1 MTLKTGLGSV
11 KVIQNVIIRWSAYD
25 FLLTFYS
32 MAISRVVSEIF
43 NVDRYRDLEIT
54 VRGQSISL
62 KVVPLDTLDMVS
74 Y

>member
-1 MTLKTGLGSV
+1 
-11 KVIQNVIIRWSAYD
+11 
-25 FLLTFYS
+25 
-32 MAISRVVSEIF
+32 MAISLVVSEIL

-54 VRGQSISL
+54 VRGKSISL